1 MDHIVRKGYEGTG
14 PGAITPDG
22 CAVELYRRLPV
33 FDEPKW
39 LALAAPSRPGA
50 RLLELGAGVGRLTRP
65 LNEQGF
71 IVTAVDESAEML
83 AEVRE
88 WLPRVRVVRSPIESL
103 DLPGE
108 RYDVVVLM
116 SFLVHAGAEGLREGF
131 LRTCRRHVA
140 DDGVVVIQREAAG
153 RHEGLPV
160 ERQYPDGG
168 LVRIVSSEPAAGEGR
183 PGTRSV
189 HVQYEFP
196 DAHWTQTFLSC
207 PLTEQE
213 FETALEE
220 AGLKV
225 DAYLDPE
232 RTWVRAVPVGARPA

>member
-1 MDHIVRKGYEGTG
+1 MDHFVRKGYGGTG

-33 FDEPKW
+33 LDEPKW
-39 LALAAPSRPGA
+39 LALAAPARPGA
-50 RLLELGAGVGRLTRP
+50 RLLELGSGVGRLTRP
-65 LNEQGF
+65 LTEQGF
-71 IVTAVDESAEML
+71 TVTAVDESAEML
-83 AEVRE
+83 AEIRE
-88 WLPRVRVVRSPIESL
+88 WLPRVRTVRSPIEAL

-108 RYDVVVLM
+108 RFDVVVLM
-116 SFLVHAGAEGLREGF
+116 SFLVHAGTEGMREGL

-160 ERQYPDGG
+160 ERRYAGG
-168 LVRIVSSEPAAGEGR
+168 ELVRIVSSEPARGEGR
-183 PGTRSV
+183 PGARSL
-189 HVQYEFP
+189 HVEYEFP
-196 DAHWTQTFLSC
+196 DARWTQTYLSC

-220 AGLKV
+220 AGLAV
-225 DAYLDPE
+225 DAYLDPD
-232 RTWVRAVPVGARPA
+232 RTWVRAVPVGAGPA